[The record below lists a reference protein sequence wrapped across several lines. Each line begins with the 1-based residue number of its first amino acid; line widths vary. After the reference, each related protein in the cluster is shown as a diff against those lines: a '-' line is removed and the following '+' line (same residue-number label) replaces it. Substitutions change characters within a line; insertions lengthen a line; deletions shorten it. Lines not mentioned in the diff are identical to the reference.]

1 MICPSCQKD
10 VTVTEQNYGALYTCD
25 QCQAVYF
32 INFEG
37 QAEYGEVP
45 DTISPEM
52 LSGGAGES
60 VSAAQDRNSQIDSQ
74 INQADA
80 DPAFAFNEFSSEPLP
95 PTDADET
102 PSEPFAA
109 SLEPLIDTINVVS
122 VDAPLEGG
130 LPGELHGLQ
139 GDVPADI
146 AADSVPAE
154 VGELS
159 SVDPAVSD
167 DWSVTPEGNPFESA
181 ADPAAAVT
189 NSFSQVAQEISDFG
203 NTEVHLA
210 GMNYDLHIS
219 GLDTQE
225 TMRLFKEA
233 IEDSKFGWDAAD
245 LMKTVRNGQIRFQRL
260 SPVKAYILAKRL
272 QFLDIEKKW
281 KQNVL
286 S

>member
-37 QAEYGEVP
+37 QAEYAEVP
-45 DTISPEM
+45 ASFEP
-52 LSGGAGES
+52 S
-60 VSAAQDRNSQIDSQ
+60 
-74 INQADA
+74 ADA
-80 DPAFAFNEFSSEPLP
+80 MPA
-95 PTDADET
+95 D
-102 PSEPFAA
+102 PFAG
-109 SLEPLIDTINVVS
+109 SLEPLIDTVNVVS

-130 LPGELHGLQ
+130 LPDELHALTT
-139 GDVPADI
+139 D
-146 AADSVPAE
+146 AAESTDSEPPIMPSD
-154 VGELS
+154 LS
-159 SVDPAVSD
+159 SEAAETPA
-167 DWSVTPEGNPFESA
+167 DWSVSEGVNPFETVQEPTVPA
-181 ADPAAAVT
+181 AD
-189 NSFSQVAQEISDFG
+189 NSFSQVAREISDFG
-203 NTEVHLA
+203 NAEVHLA
-210 GMNYDLHIS
+210 GMNYDLQIS

-233 IEDSKFGWDAAD
+233 IEDSKFGWDAGD
-245 LMKTVRNGQIRFQRL
+245 LMKTVRNGEIRFQRL